1 MILFRSHDFSAIMIE
16 SGRKL
21 GDKTRCQIRQPQYL
35 ALIQYVSKPSNF
47 KQWST
52 SITTC
57 ALSHSSRKGNAWNEA
72 RRARQTSKE
81 QGLYWNKHD
90 QAQSFALSSH
100 VNYWTKPQLVKDTN
114 KEISNEWQKKKNVFL
129 VPWNVKIFL
138 LYPSE
143 IWLREIQNFFT
154 ELCLKTAVGF
164 VRATD
169 TNCFIITIYRI
180 LQKNFKQI

>member
-114 KEISNEWQKKKNVFL
+114 KEISNEWQKKKCVFGSMKCQDFFI
-129 VPWNVKIFL
+129 VPVRNLAQRNSKFL
-138 LYPSE
+138 YG
-143 IWLREIQNFFT
+143 T
-154 ELCLKTAVGF
+154 V
-164 VRATD
+164 
-169 TNCFIITIYRI
+169 
-180 LQKNFKQI
+180 FKDCCRFCESYWYKLFYYHDI